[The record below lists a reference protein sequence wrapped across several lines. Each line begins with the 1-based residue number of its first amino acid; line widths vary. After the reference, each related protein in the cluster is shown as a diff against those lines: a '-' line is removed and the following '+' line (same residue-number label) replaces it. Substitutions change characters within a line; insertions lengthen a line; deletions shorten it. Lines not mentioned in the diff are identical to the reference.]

1 MSFWWIIQM
10 CMMFMLGIYYKQV
23 IYRCM
28 GWILGVGVFLRFFIA
43 DLYSTKVYAF
53 GSMNV
58 PHDICVAV
66 FLACSFFFMGCL
78 MDSVKIKDSL
88 GGDEKNFYYFSFPA
102 AGAIVL
108 AALMADESPA
118 RWLTLHWTLLGLGLL
133 LVGFFLKHRA
143 FRFSALGLLAIAC
156 VRILF
161 YDLAGVDT
169 IYKII
174 VVIFLGAAL
183 LGVSFI
189 YTKAK
194 QNT

>member
-1 MSFWWIIQM
+1 
-10 CMMFMLGIYYKQV
+10 
-23 IYRCM
+23 M

-43 DLYSTKVYAF
+43 DLYSNKVYAF
-53 GSMNV
+53 GPIHV
-58 PHDICVAV
+58 EHDICVAV
-66 FLACSFFFMGCL
+66 FLACSFFLLGWL
-78 MDSVKIKDSL
+78 VNSSKIQDSL
-88 GGDEKNFYYFSFPA
+88 GRDEKNFYFFSFPT

-108 AALMADESPA
+108 AAFMADESPA

-143 FRFSALGLLAIAC
+143 FRFSALGLLAVSCA
-156 VRILF
+156 RILF
-161 YDLAGVDT
+161 YDLSGVDT